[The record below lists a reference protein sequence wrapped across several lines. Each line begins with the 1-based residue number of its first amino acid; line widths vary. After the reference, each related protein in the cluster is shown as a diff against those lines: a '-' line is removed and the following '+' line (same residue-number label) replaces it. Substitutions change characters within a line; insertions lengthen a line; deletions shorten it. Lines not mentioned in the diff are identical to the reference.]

1 MSNDGTIIGNNE
13 TTAVR
18 PFGIRDKIGYLCGDL
33 GTCFILGL
41 VNSFLMIYYTN
52 VLGISGVIVG
62 SLYFVT
68 KLFDAFVDVG
78 VGRLCDTSKLTVHG
92 RFNRGCVA

>member
-1 MSNDGTIIGNNE
+1 MSNDGSITGNNSNDS
-13 TTAVR
+13 VR
-18 PFGIRDKIGYLCGDL
+18 PFGFRDKFGYLCGDL

-52 VLGISGVIVG
+52 VLGVSGVIVG

-68 KLFDAFVDVG
+68 KLFDAL
-78 VGRLCDTSKLTVHG
+78 RLS
-92 RFNRGCVA
+92 

>member
-52 VLGISGVIVG
+52 V
-62 SLYFVT
+62 
-68 KLFDAFVDVG
+68 
-78 VGRLCDTSKLTVHG
+78 
-92 RFNRGCVA
+92 

>member
-1 MSNDGTIIGNNE
+1 MSNDGTRVGSNQNI
-13 TTAVR
+13 AVR
-18 PFGIRDKIGYLCGDL
+18 PFGFRDKIGYLCGDL

-52 VLGISGVIVG
+52 VIGVSGVIVG

-68 KLFDAFVDVG
+68 KLLMRLWMLALG
-78 VGRLCDTSKLTVHG
+78 VYVIPQ
-92 RFNRGCVA
+92 N

>member
-1 MSNDGTIIGNNE
+1 
-13 TTAVR
+13 
-18 PFGIRDKIGYLCGDL
+18 
-33 GTCFILGL
+33 
-41 VNSFLMIYYTN
+41 MIYYTN

-78 VGRLCDTSKLTVHG
+78 VGRLCDTSKLTIHG
-92 RFNRGCVA
+92 RFNLGAPHEVSILYHRGGPVSAVCE